1 MISIAA
7 VLQFAVNILLA
18 WSCIQLRADIE
29 ELKASNTTSDN
40 AQEGTT

>member
-18 WSCIQLRADIE
+18 WSCIQLRKELE
-29 ELKASNTTSDN
+29 ELKASNTTSEK
-40 AQEGTT
+40 AQEGKL